1 MREYLEGYEQRLVE
15 GMEGEGLAMVMV
27 IRYEIT
33 GFDESEVQQS
43 INDIEA
49 LLNSPYEI
57 YEHICFHDEDPHK
70 PCELKLVRQ
79 G

>member
-1 MREYLEGYEQRLVE
+1 MRVYLEGYEQRLVE
-15 GMEGEGLAMVMV
+15 SEMGEGLAMVMV

-49 LLNSPYEI
+49 LLNSPYEV
-57 YEHICFHDEDPHK
+57 YEHTCYHDEDPHK
-70 PCELKLVRQ
+70 PCELNLVKS

>member
-1 MREYLEGYEQRLVE
+1 MREYLEGYEQRVVE
-15 GMEGEGLAMVMV
+15 GMEGESLAMVMV

-33 GFDESEVQQS
+33 GFDEQEVQQS

-49 LLNSPYEI
+49 LLNSPYEV
-57 YEHICFHDEDPHK
+57 YEHICYHDEDPHK
-70 PCELKLVRQ
+70 PCEQRLVKQ

>member
-1 MREYLEGYEQRLVE
+1 MRSYLEGYEQRQVE
-15 GMEGEGLAMVMV
+15 EMEGEGLAMVMV

-57 YEHICFHDEDPHK
+57 YQHNCFHDEDPHK
-70 PCELKLVRQ
+70 ACELKLVKQ

>member
-1 MREYLEGYEQRLVE
+1 MRVYLEGYEQRQVE
-15 GMEGEGLAMVMV
+15 SMMGEGLAMVMV
-27 IRYEIT
+27 IRYEVT
-33 GFDESEVQQS
+33 GFNESEVQQS

-57 YEHICFHDEDPHK
+57 YEHICYHDEDPHK
-70 PCELKLVRQ
+70 ACELKLVKQ